1 MDKEEWRPVVG
12 YEGLYEVSS
21 FGRVRSLD
29 RQVRRPH
36 TGPYLKPGRI
46 LKLGTHRQGYRL
58 AYLAREGSERAV
70 KVHRLVAEAFI
81 PNPQNKPCVLHGRNG
96 VSDNSVQNLRW
107 GTQSENNL
115 DTVRDGNHR
124 SSTKT
129 HCPQGHEYSE
139 DNTYVHPRT
148 GARRCRTCARN
159 HNIAW
164 RLRNSGSELNEW
176 NEGNRE

>member
-1 MDKEEWRPVVG
+1 G

-129 HCPQGHEYSE
+129 HC
-139 DNTYVHPRT
+139 
-148 GARRCRTCARN
+148 
-159 HNIAW
+159 
-164 RLRNSGSELNEW
+164 
-176 NEGNRE
+176 